1 MSKLCPANQTLISI
15 FFCIIASST
24 LPNSHLY
31 SYKHLKNCWARR
43 KHYWHRRKHTC
54 MYIQH
59 PWYTGVILRVY
70 VMNPLGSARVIFI
83 RRGGCCYINA
93 LPLGEDEGLGY
104 GRVKYTHSTTVD
116 IASILL
122 RRNEN
127 VFQSTLTN
135 HPCYGEG
142 KPWLLKIIF
151 ILVETT

>member
-1 MSKLCPANQTLISI
+1 MLEDKYMLIQQ
-15 FFCIIASST
+15 FT
-24 LPNSHLY
+24 
-31 SYKHLKNCWARR
+31 SYRR
-43 KHYWHRRKHTC
+43 
-54 MYIQH
+54 
-59 PWYTGVILRVY
+59 
-70 VMNPLGSARVIFI
+70 
-83 RRGGCCYINA
+83 CYINA

-142 KPWLLKIIF
+142 KP
-151 ILVETT
+151 